1 MQFGHFDDVNK
12 EYVIQTPKT
21 PLPWINYLGMDGFF
35 SLVSNTSGGYS
46 FYKDAKLLRLT
57 RYRYNSVPLD
67 LTGCQ
72 KEIETLAPD
81 FVRAAFTVESGEETA
96 AVLRRLKQWRITG
109 QALDGQDGTR
119 GHFRRGVE

>member
-1 MQFGHFDDVNK
+1 MQFGHFDDTNK

-67 LTGCQ
+67 SNGHYFYIKDGDTVWNPVGSPR
-72 KEIETLAPD
+72 KPSWTPMS
-81 FVRAAFTVESGEETA
+81 AATA
-96 AVLRRLKQWRITG
+96 WAIPVFPLRKM
-109 QALDGQDGTR
+109 
-119 GHFRRGVE
+119 V